1 MKNKVLDLLRAEQ
14 GYISGQEMSR
24 RLGVSRAA
32 VWKAVEALRKEGY
45 GIDSAPN
52 RGYRLEALTDALSAR
67 EILPHLEDC
76 PWGSRVQVLE
86 TIDSTNNRC
95 KLLAAQG
102 APEGTVLVADC
113 QTGGRGRLGRSFLSP
128 PHQGV
133 YLSVILRPQVFPRD
147 LMHLTCA
154 VAEAMCDAVERA
166 AGFRPGIKWT
176 NDLVSGQKKLA
187 GILTELSVEA
197 ESGRVSSVVAGIGI
211 NCNQEAQ
218 DFPSEIREIA
228 TSLRQILG
236 APIDRSQL
244 AAAMIRNL
252 HRMDGAWKTGKA
264 EWMARYAA
272 DCMTIGKDIQVV
284 RGDAIRR
291 AHADGIDADAALLV
305 TYEDGTKEAVSSGEV
320 SVRGMYGYV

>member
-197 ESGRVSSVVAGIGI
+197 ESGQVQYCVVGIGVNCAQRGEDFAPEIRDMAGSLHMVTGKPVDRNLLASEMVKALYAMNRDLLGDREGTIARYRRDCVTLGREVSVVKGTSVRHGRAVDVDSWGGLVV
-211 NCNQEAQ
+211 
-218 DFPSEIREIA
+218 DFGEGPETVQA
-228 TSLRQILG
+228 
-236 APIDRSQL
+236 
-244 AAAMIRNL
+244 
-252 HRMDGAWKTGKA
+252 
-264 EWMARYAA
+264 
-272 DCMTIGKDIQVV
+272 
-284 RGDAIRR
+284 
-291 AHADGIDADAALLV
+291 
-305 TYEDGTKEAVSSGEV
+305 GEV
-320 SVRGMYGYV
+320 SVRGMYGYL